1 MNLNKLSTKVLC
13 SMLLVILIIG
23 SETFFAL
30 ASDKNVFTNASF
42 YTTNNNFSIVN
53 SSYANEEVCTSEN
66 YSIYIHKK
74 LSLFLSNQYA
84 PKEDLPYS
92 RDLLS
97 FFPKKVNTQLHFQ
110 GYAEYAHSLTINK
123 IDFTSSVASVI
134 LSGSM
139 MDAYSSETREIDVK
153 YVVSNNSVNEYVTVT
168 HEDKSKEQTLNSIIP
183 NQTILK
189 LPLKIDNSWKQK
201 FHYKGTEYEATTSI
215 TSVKAE
221 NNLTRC
227 TTTTIVN
234 NIKGYLNNTYR
245 EERTYEEGKG
255 LIFFSVST
263 PLNGSF
269 PYAVFENNTFS
280 YILDQ
285 YIEKK

>member
-1 MNLNKLSTKVLC
+1 MNFNKLSTKVLC
-13 SMLLVILIIG
+13 SLLLVILIIG
-23 SETFFAL
+23 NETFFAL
-30 ASDKNVFTNASF
+30 ASDK
-42 YTTNNNFSIVN
+42 
-53 SSYANEEVCTSEN
+53 
-66 YSIYIHKK
+66 K
-74 LSLFLSNQYA
+74 LSLLPSNQYA
-84 PKEDLPYS
+84 PKKDLPYS
-92 RDLLS
+92 RNLLS
-97 FFPKKVNTQLHFQ
+97 FFPQKENTQLHFQ

-153 YVVSNNSVNEYVTVT
+153 YVVSNNSVNEYVIVT
-168 HEDKSKEQTLNSIIP
+168 HEDKSKEHTFNSIIP

-201 FHYKGTEYEATTSI
+201 FHYEGTEYEATTTI

-221 NNLTRC
+221 NNLTTC
-227 TTTTIVN
+227 TTTTIVT
-234 NIKGYLNNTYR
+234 NIEGYLNNTYR

-255 LIFFSVST
+255 LISFSVST
-263 PLNGSF
+263 PLDDSF